1 MPTVL
6 SASFLL
12 SRVTCST
19 APVSY
24 YSLETSYCLL
34 SFKDLAPLVYIKV
47 LPQQLE
53 CCSSALTHSVQ
64 SEPPLSVSVVIVSS
78 VTTTSPLLSTM
89 TSFSTMVTTSA
100 GMGSVMTVSVMT
112 VSVMTL
118 GSRILT
124 PACSVAECPSV
135 ILRFLWYAI
144 ESNSCILTISL
155 PCFW

>member
-1 MPTVL
+1 VPRVL
-6 SASFLL
+6 SARFLL

-64 SEPPLSVSVVIVSS
+64 GDTTSVVIVSS
-78 VTTTSPLLSTM
+78 VTTTSPLPGVM
-89 TSFSTMVTTSA
+89 TSVSTIVTTSA
-100 GMGSVMTVSVMT
+100 GMTSVMTVSVMT
-112 VSVMTL
+112 
-118 GSRILT
+118 LT
-124 PACSVAECPSV
+124 PACSVAECPAF
-135 ILRFLWYAI
+135 ILRFLWYAA
-144 ESNSCILTISL
+144 ESNSCILTIAL